1 MIHALLTLLA
11 VIGKVLLILL
21 LILLALLLCLLFVPF
36 CYRIHFKKDAKS
48 LSAKVRVA
56 WLLFLLRFHLAYEG
70 KKVSYELYILG
81 IPVLRLIQAIKKK
94 RGSPTRR
101 RKRPGKKTKKKENFP
116 SGTPQGAPGGLVQ
129 GIPDEDHTGVPGG
142 VIQEASEETSTGVP
156 GGVIQATP
164 GEAYETAEERP
175 SLFQRIG
182 FTIRKVCGKIKG
194 IYSILSSQQFHQAF
208 PSMGKE
214 GMLLLKHI
222 LPRSLKGYM
231 EFGFEDPAVTGQVL
245 GGIGMFYGAL
255 PGKLEIYPDFE
266 EKKLNADIKAR
277 GRIHLVCL
285 LIHGLKLLKSYK
297 GFIVKGE

>member
-21 LILLALLLCLLFVPF
+21 LILLALLLCLLFAPF
-36 CYRIHFKKDAKS
+36 CYRIHFKKDAQN

-56 WLLFLLRFHLAYEG
+56 WLLFLIRFHLAYEG

-101 RKRPGKKTKKKENFP
+101 QRRPGKKTKKRENPP
-116 SGTPQGAPGGLVQ
+116 SGTPQGAPDGLVQ
-129 GIPDEDHTGVPGG
+129 GIPDEDHK
-142 VIQEASEETSTGVP
+142 GVP
-156 GGVIQATP
+156 GGVIQATS
-164 GEAYETAEERP
+164 GEASETAEERP
-175 SLFQRIG
+175 SFFQRIG
-182 FTIRKVCGKIKG
+182 FTIRRVCGKIKG
-194 IYSILSSQQFHQAF
+194 IYSILSSQQFHHAV
-208 PSMGKE
+208 PVMGKE

-231 EFGFEDPAVTGQVL
+231 EFGFGDPAVTGQVL

-266 EKKLNADIKAR
+266 EKKLNAAIKAR

-297 GFIVKGE
+297 GFT